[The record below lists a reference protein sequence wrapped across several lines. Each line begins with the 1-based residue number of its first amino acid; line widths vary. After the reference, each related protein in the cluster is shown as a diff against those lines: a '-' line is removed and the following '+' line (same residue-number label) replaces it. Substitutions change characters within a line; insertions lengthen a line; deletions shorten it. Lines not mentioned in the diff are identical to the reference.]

1 MTFTTPHPHRRKRV
15 ATSLSVLAV
24 AAALVTLPTTAQ
36 AYSPA
41 GDVVYQIDGDQACLK
56 GLGNCAVYPK
66 SAELPSGKLV
76 MAFERST
83 VVESSQSATGQTMP
97 VYTSADQGAS
107 WQPTSE
113 VPAPAYLSDDPAYA
127 KYTSNWTNPY
137 LYVLPEAIGDLAA
150 GTLLL
155 ASVVSGEDEYYVDHK
170 QRDPNWVPNNDGDRR
185 DVAIALYASTDE
197 GASWT
202 VDSIIA
208 TGGWQGGSAGAIG
221 NRIAAANTTAQVD
234 PVWEPHLLVHDG
246 QLIAFYSDENDYL
259 GVDQQ
264 TGTPIIDPDNETA
277 PDSHGQILV
286 HRTWDG
292 SGSDWSAPVVDV
304 AGGTVDRGDG
314 KSQIGGG
321 RPGMTTVVPTSDGRW
336 LMSFEYFGG
345 GDKVRYQVADDP
357 ARFAS
362 ADTDGEEIGQ
372 LPVPAGLPSL
382 ARGGGSPVLVA
393 LRDGRLLYNESSSGN
408 IWVNESG
415 RSDGE
420 WTAFQTPIGGGY
432 SRTMQY
438 VSATGT
444 IVILH
449 AGWGGP
455 GSPSVIRHVEVDLGQ
470 SVGTYYRV
478 VNRKTGQVLG
488 TGGNIT
494 DANLGNADQP
504 DVVLETG
511 AADQADD
518 TQYWHLVTKSDG
530 AVVLL
535 NQAGGREASIWT
547 GNAVTGQRI
556 GQWVDDNAGGRWN
569 AIRAEDGSYRFSAVR
584 NSDLFLSGGT
594 VDGPATLQPTSDD
607 GSQDWI
613 LEERADVVPVSISP
627 HVESEQP
634 GAGGWNRAATTVSL
648 SSTPEDS
655 TIEYRLDEG
664 EWTPYDAPVTVT
676 TDGRHLVAYRALRG
690 GVPVPGS
697 EGSVPVDIDASAP
710 SVSGTIDQRRLLATA
725 TDSTSGVAAVEF
737 RVAGADWTPL
747 DPHGSVL
754 PDTGRVELRASDRAG
769 NVSEAIVVR
778 DSGSPQAGL
787 PVTGSVNSAGGVLA
801 STGVEAIGLLTVAI
815 LLLGAGTAVIGVRRR
830 APVQGRTPV

>member
-41 GDVVYQIDGDQACLK
+41 GGVIYQIDGDQACLK

-137 LYVLPEAIGDLAA
+137 LYVLPDAIGDLAA

-155 ASVVSGEDEYYVDHK
+155 ASVVSGEDEYYVEQK
-170 QRDPNWVPNNDGDRR
+170 QRDPNWVPDNDGDRR

-208 TGGWQGGSAGAIG
+208 TGDWQGGSAGAIG
-221 NRIAAANTTAQVD
+221 NRISAANTSAQVD
-234 PVWEPHLLVHDG
+234 PVWEPHLLLHDG

-259 GVDQQ
+259 GIDQQ
-264 TGTPIIDPDNETA
+264 TGTPVIDPDNGTA

-292 SGSDWSAPVVDV
+292 SPDGWSDPVVDV
-304 AGGTVDRGDG
+304 AGDTVDRGNG
-314 KSQIGGG
+314 TSQIGGG
-321 RPGMTTVVPTSDGRW
+321 RPGMTTVVPTTDGRW
-336 LMSFEYFGG
+336 LMTFEYFGG
-345 GDKVRYQVADDP
+345 GDKVRYQLADDP
-357 ARFAS
+357 TRFAS
-362 ADTDGEEIGQ
+362 ADTDGREIGT
-372 LPVPAGLPSL
+372 LPVPAGLPTL
-382 ARGGGSPVLVA
+382 ARNGGSPVLVA
-393 LRDGRLLYNESSSGN
+393 LPDGRLLYNESSSGN

-415 RSDGE
+415 RSDGQ

-444 IVILH
+444 IIILH

-455 GSPSVIRHVEVDLGQ
+455 GSPSVIRHVEVDLGR
-470 SVGTYYRV
+470 SVGPAFRL

-488 TGGNIT
+488 TGGNVT

-504 DVVLETG
+504 DVVLEAPVDPAA
-511 AADQADD
+511 AADVSSDAVD
-518 TQYWHLVTKSDG
+518 TQYWRLVTKPDG
-530 AVVLL
+530 GVVLL
-535 NQAGGREASIWT
+535 NHAGGREAAIWT
-547 GNAVTGQRI
+547 GNAVAGQRI
-556 GQWVDDNAGGRWN
+556 GQWVDDNAGGRWK
-569 AIRAEDGSYRFSAVR
+569 AIQAEDGSYRFSALQ
-584 NSDLFLSGGT
+584 NDGLFLSGGE
-594 VDGPATLQPTSDD
+594 VDGAATLQPATTD
-607 GSQDWI
+607 GSQDWV
-613 LEERADVVPVSISP
+613 LEAQSVPGQPTEPGEPAEPTTPTEPVVSGVTPLAGVSS
-627 HVESEQP
+627 
-634 GAGGWNRAATTVSL
+634 
-648 SSTPEDS
+648 
-655 TIEYRLDEG
+655 
-664 EWTPYDAPVTVT
+664 
-676 TDGRHLVAYRALRG
+676 G
-690 GVPVPGS
+690 GV
-697 EGSVPVDIDASAP
+697 ER
-710 SVSGTIDQRRLLATA
+710 SG
-725 TDSTSGVAAVEF
+725 
-737 RVAGADWTPL
+737 
-747 DPHGSVL
+747 
-754 PDTGRVELRASDRAG
+754 LR
-769 NVSEAIVVR
+769 E
-778 DSGSPQAGL
+778 
-787 PVTGSVNSAGGVLA
+787 LA
-801 STGVEAIGLLTVAI
+801 STGLDIGLQLGAAAA
-815 LLLGAGTAVIGVRRR
+815 LLLAGAVVVGARRPQSRR
-830 APVQGRTPV
+830 ASSTSRAEPLAR